1 MLPDRPS
8 PLDFAREESRRI
20 DGLRELELGNDHP
33 WFVVFRSERPPGAI
47 ILYHTPGGNRIGYT
61 EDVRAVGSI
70 VTEICERLKVTPAD
84 LE

>member
-20 DGLRELELGNDHP
+20 DGLLELALGNDQP
-33 WFVVFRSERPPGAI
+33 WFIVFRSERPPGAI
-47 ILYHTPGGNRIGYT
+47 ILYHTLGGNRIGYS
-61 EDVRAVGSI
+61 EDAAAVGSI
-70 VTEICERLKVTPAD
+70 VTEICERLKVSPAD